1 MNKST
6 FITCGIGFFHK
17 NLANCISIIGVVPL
31 GLLLLDGGFTYIIPL
46 IIFNNIMDDLDG
58 IVANK
63 LHIGSEFGA
72 NLDNVCDAVAHVL
85 ITLAVGAHF
94 GGTVLFI
101 SMIAAGALIL
111 RVTRRVAPHAT
122 PGIGSPTN
130 ELMRHLLL
138 ALLLIHQLG
147 VEPGYILIPLMLLH
161 SVSVL
166 APFKMPALIRAR
178 TRTALAVGLVNLSLV
193 LAYLV
198 PATTSTIAVAFIATY
213 LYALILGGVGLY
225 RGGKKSGHI

>member
-6 FITCGIGFFHK
+6 LKNRGIAFLHK
-17 NLANCISIIGVVPL
+17 NLANCISVIGVVPL
-31 GLLLLDGGFTYIIPL
+31 GLLLLDDGFIYILPL

-58 IVANK
+58 IVAKK
-63 LHIGSEFGA
+63 LGIGSEFGG

-94 GGTVLFI
+94 GGAVFLI
-101 SMIAAGALIL
+101 SMIAAAALIL
-111 RVTRRVAPHAT
+111 RVTSRVAPDAT

-138 ALLLIHQLG
+138 ALLFIQHSG
-147 VEPGYILIPLMLLH
+147 SDPGYILIPLMLLH
-161 SVSVL
+161 SVSML
-166 APFKMPALIRAR
+166 APFRMPALIRAR
-178 TRTALAVGLVNLSLV
+178 TKTVLAVGLVNLALI

-198 PATTSTIAVAFIATY
+198 PATTNIIAIAFIGTF
-213 LYALILGGVGLY
+213 LYALTLGWLGVW
-225 RGGKKSGHI
+225 RGEKQSELI

>member
-1 MNKST
+1 MKKST
-6 FITCGIGFFHK
+6 LKNRGISFFHK

-31 GLLLLDGGFTYIIPL
+31 GLLLLDNGFVYILPL

-58 IVANK
+58 IVAKK
-63 LHIGSEFGA
+63 LRIGSEFGG

-94 GGTVLFI
+94 GGAVFFI
-101 SMIAAGALIL
+101 SMIAAAALIL
-111 RVTRRVAPHAT
+111 RVTSRVAPNAP

-138 ALLLIHQLG
+138 ALLFIQHSG
-147 VEPGYILIPLMLLH
+147 VDPGYILIPLMLLH
-161 SVSVL
+161 SVSML
-166 APFKMPALIRAR
+166 APFRMPALIRAR
-178 TRTALAVGLVNLSLV
+178 TKTVLAVGLVNLSLV

-198 PATTSTIAVAFIATY
+198 PATTNIIAIAFIGTF
-213 LYALILGGVGLY
+213 LYALTLGWFGVW
-225 RGGKKSGHI
+225 RGENNQN